1 MKEEWRK
8 QLQQKMADYEES
20 DIDLSWE
27 EMEKALEANRQ
38 KAQDSDK
45 RKAKTIPLWSRR
57 VAAAAVALLLAGV
70 GYWALQH
77 QTPEIVERD
86 NLQRAI
92 DDLPRK
98 TAVST
103 DRLTVSTSRP
113 TVSTNRPMVSA
124 NRLMASTKVVSN
136 PIRVVAADLVETDS
150 EEPLPS
156 NTETSQ
162 ATEETTDKDSIGS
175 ADQSTDKVTSKPQ
188 LRPTVIYPSDL
199 RKKTSSHNRLTAKVY
214 FSNGTT
220 GYSSLLSSTQ
230 LIPITPTPGGND
242 PTIDAPSNTGYVDV
256 THPGEESGDD
266 PGGASGDDTVEGDNT
281 DQQSSNT
288 RQGEILQYRNQQ
300 TDETTH
306 HHLPVRLG
314 FSLRYSFND
323 YWSIESGLTYTRLSS
338 DFTKTVDGKSSTMEQ
353 HLTYIGIPINVSYRL
368 WGSRYLNVYLSAGG
382 MVEKMVKGSL
392 QTSDMTT
399 SVSIR
404 PLQFSL
410 NSAVGAEF
418 NISRQFSLYAEP
430 GLGYWFDNG
439 SSVSTYYQDKPLSFN
454 LNFGIRVNPW

>member
-20 DIDLSWE
+20 DIDLSWDE
-27 EMEKALEANRQ
+27 IDKALEANRQ
-38 KAQDSDK
+38 KALEADRQE
-45 RKAKTIPLWSRR
+45 AKTIPLWLRR
-57 VAAAAVALLLAGV
+57 IAATAAILLLTGV
-70 GYWALQH
+70 GYW
-77 QTPEIVERD
+77 T
-86 NLQRAI
+86 LQRQKPEA
-92 DDLPRK
+92 
-98 TAVST
+98 
-103 DRLTVSTSRP
+103 
-113 TVSTNRPMVSA
+113 
-124 NRLMASTKVVSN
+124 
-136 PIRVVAADLVETDS
+136 VETDS
-150 EEPLPS
+150 RQTVMSKGAPS
-156 NTETSQ
+156 STSIKDENPVSQ
-162 ATEETTDKDSIGS
+162 APPQRMIALASAVSIPKSATAEPKGLDSDSDFVSHQATCLLDSTSDK
-175 ADQSTDKVTSKPQ
+175 STDNSSEKSTGKVTNKPQ

-199 RKKTSSHNRLTAKVY
+199 RKKTSSHSRLTAKVY

-230 LIPITPTPGGND
+230 LIPIIPTPGGND
-242 PTIDAPSNTGYVDV
+242 PTIDDPSDTGYVDGNL
-256 THPGEESGDD
+256 PGEESGDD
-266 PGGASGDDTVEGDNT
+266 PGGASGDDPVEGDDT
-281 DQQSSNT
+281 DQQGSNT
-288 RQGEILQYRNQQ
+288 RQGEALQYRTQQ

-353 HLTYIGIPINVSYRL
+353 HLTYIGIPVNISYKL

-382 MVEKMVKGSL
+382 MVEKMVKGSQ

-454 LNFGIRVNPW
+454 LNFGFRINPW